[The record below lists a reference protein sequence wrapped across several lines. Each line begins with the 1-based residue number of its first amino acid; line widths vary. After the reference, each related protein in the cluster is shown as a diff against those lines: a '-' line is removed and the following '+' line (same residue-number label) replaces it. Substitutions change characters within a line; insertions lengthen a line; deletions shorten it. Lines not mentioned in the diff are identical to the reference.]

1 MEKKSSIINVDEILT
16 LTQGK
21 LPLSESINHNIYYIR
36 YLNNFMNLQNMQS
49 VYNFEIGNL
58 KFNVKFN

>member
-1 MEKKSSIINVDEILT
+1 MKKKSSIINVDKILT

-36 YLNNFMNLQNMQS
+36 YLNNFMNLLNMHECLQ
-49 VYNFEIGNL
+49 F
-58 KFNVKFN
+58 

>member
-1 MEKKSSIINVDEILT
+1 MKKKSSIINVDEI

-36 YLNNFMNLQNMQS
+36 YLNNFMNL
-49 VYNFEIGNL
+49 
-58 KFNVKFN
+58 